1 MSIIQKI
8 FYNNKSIKKILI
20 VILSIITYSLSYS
33 NFNFSLQRKEKLCFH
48 EYYSDQTLLIISVN
62 SLSDSNLNVF
72 VRDPDQKKDKE
83 QHNIKSYKE
92 SFTTYK
98 GGNYEV
104 CIINTERK
112 DVEVM
117 LEIKSGIAAKD
128 YSTVAKMQDL
138 QPIEKDL
145 LLLEDSSKELRHLIS
160 FFNTHQKNYDGIQN
174 SVVMNIS
181 YFSIFVIVI
190 MLSLGLIETL
200 ISRHIVI
207 SNKLK

>member
-1 MSIIQKI
+1 MLMKLFI
-8 FYNNKSIKKILI
+8 
-20 VILSIITYSLSYS
+20 IITMLIKTFICYS
-33 NFNFSLQRKEKLCFH
+33 NFNFTLQKKEKLCFH
-48 EYYSDQTLLIISVN
+48 EHYSDQTLLIISVN
-62 SLSDSNLNVF
+62 SINDNNLNVF
-72 VRDPDQKKDKE
+72 IRDPDQKKDKE
-83 QHNIKSYKE
+83 LHGVKNYKE

-112 DVEVM
+112 EAEVR

-128 YSTVAKMQDL
+128 YSSVAKIQDL

-145 LLLEDSSKELRHLIS
+145 LILEDSSKELRHMIS
-160 FFNTHQKNYDGIQN
+160 FFNTHQKNYDGLQN

-181 YFSIFVIVI
+181 YFSIFVIIV
-190 MLSLGLIETL
+190 MLSLGLLETL
-200 ISRHIVI
+200 VSRYIVI